1 MAHEIAGVVVASFI
15 AVVIARAFMPGSQ
28 APAVL
33 SALTDG
39 WSKIIGKIGTAGG

>member
-28 APAVL
+28 APNVL
-33 SALTDG
+33 QALTDG
-39 WSKIIGKIGTAGG
+39 WSKVISSIGTAGG